1 MHRPIGPGAY
11 QRGMLTS
18 RAYTSAE
25 GNANTVVL
33 NWIYVCTN
41 SLVIYMLPVQ
51 SQIPLLACLQLPLN
65 ETLDHTGRGEWI
77 VLENNLVVRNKGI
90 GLDKNLSRLWENFS
104 VKTLNRGAAR
114 DTNQFLLQN

>member
-1 MHRPIGPGAY
+1 
-11 QRGMLTS
+11 MLTS